1 MLVFVFVDVVL
12 ECEEETLCMFWGHD
26 DPVAYLR
33 LLDAGEHGREIYH
46 EFAVRMGDDSEV

>member
-12 ECEEETLCMFWGHD
+12 EGEEESLRMFRCHY

-33 LLDAGEHGREIYH
+33 LLDAGKHGREVDH
-46 EFAVRMGDDSEV
+46 EFAVGMGDDSEV